1 MINRSPFAVLVSAA
15 IVIATSLGGCVSA
28 TPSRTAQDMF
38 FDRLAAYCGQAF
50 AGSLVSNEAPD
61 ADMVGMPMVIHVR
74 NCSNQ
79 EIRVP
84 FHVGQKDGE
93 WDRSR
98 TWVLTRETTGIRLKH
113 DHRHEDGL
121 SDKVTMYGGDTANM
135 GSPDRQEFLVD
146 AESIALFNR
155 EALPKS
161 VTNIWVVEVG
171 RGGKFA
177 YELRRIGDNARFFRV
192 EFDLEKPVNAP
203 PPPWGAP

>member
-1 MINRSPFAVLVSAA
+1 MIKRSPLAASVSAA
-15 IVIATSLGGCVSA
+15 LVIATSLGGCVSA
-28 TPSRTAQDMF
+28 PPPRTAQDMF
-38 FDRLAAYCGQAF
+38 FDRLSTYCGQAF
-50 AGSLVSNEAPD
+50 AGSLVSTEAPD
-61 ADMVGMPMVIHVR
+61 ADMVGMPMAMHVR
-74 NCSNQ
+74 NCSKQ

-84 FHVGQKDGE
+84 FLVGQKDGE

-98 TWVLTRETTGIRLKH
+98 TRVLTRETAGIRLKH

-121 SDKVTMYGGDTANM
+121 SDKVSMYGGDTANM

-177 YELRRIGDNARFFRV
+177 YELRRTGDNARFFRV
-192 EFDLEKPVNAP
+192 EFDLEKPVDAP